1 MGEDCNRKAAFRR
14 RVQGKMPAF
23 QAASCPRY
31 PNYFLEYVFSAP
43 VREFMTENVPSS

>member
-1 MGEDCNRKAAFRR
+1 MGEDCNWSAESR
-14 RVQGKMPAF
+14 RVRGKMPAF
-23 QAASCPRY
+23 QPARCRRY